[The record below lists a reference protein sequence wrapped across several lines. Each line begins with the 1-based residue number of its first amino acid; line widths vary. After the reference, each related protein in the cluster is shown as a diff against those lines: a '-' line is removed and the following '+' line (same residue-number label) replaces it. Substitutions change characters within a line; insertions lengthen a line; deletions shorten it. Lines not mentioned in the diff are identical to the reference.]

1 VKNLHQNK
9 MSENLRVKSS
19 NFIDETTRVSFKF
32 NAKTYHGYKGDT
44 LASALLANGVHLVGR
59 SFKYHRPRGI
69 MTAGSEEPNAI
80 VQIGNDSSKTEPNVR
95 ATEVEIHEGLEA
107 TSQNCWPN
115 VNFDIGGINNFL
127 SPLLPAGFYY
137 KTFMWPAS
145 FWEKYEYII
154 RHSAGL
160 GKSPTEP
167 DTDIYDHKYVH
178 CDVLVVGA
186 GVSGIMAAKTAA
198 QNGFKTL
205 LLDEQTELGGTT
217 IYQNSDNIKVDSK
230 ISSEWLNSE
239 IDQLKKLDNLE
250 IKTRTSVASYHGYN
264 YLLARENLTDHLS
277 SIEKHNK
284 IRQRLLK
291 IRAKKVIVATGSL
304 ERPLI
309 FDNNDRP
316 GIMLSS
322 AVKKYADYYG
332 VICGKKNVFFT
343 NNDTAYES
351 AISLFKKGIKVK
363 GIIDIRNKSESQ
375 FVKEAENLGIKIYW
389 SHTVVDTSGYR
400 RLKEISIMQLSK
412 DNQSVIGSKIN
423 INCDC
428 LAIAGGWT
436 PAVHLF
442 TQSGGKLKF
451 REKDQVF
458 IPNKYPSKQISIGSC
473 NGDFEL
479 DDIIKN
485 SSKSLKD
492 FLEINKT
499 DYDNL
504 SVLAS
509 KETNKKN
516 IWLLPSDKII
526 GKTKPFV
533 DYQNDAT
540 AKDIKLAL
548 REGFRS
554 IEHVK
559 RYTTTGMGTDQ
570 GKLGNMHALG
580 IIADTTG
587 VKMGEVG
594 TTTFRPPYT
603 PLTFGTIVGR
613 NVGEYFDVFRRTPM
627 NDWHIQNKAEFEN
640 VGQWKRA
647 WYYPQ
652 KNETMDEAVQRESL
666 AARKSAGILDAS
678 TLGKI
683 DIQGSDASEF
693 LNRVYT
699 NAWSKLG
706 IGKCRYGLMLNED
719 GMVYDDGVTTRLN
732 ENHYIMT
739 TTTGGAAN
747 VMGKLEDFLQTEW
760 PELDVYLTSVTD
772 HYGTASICGPNSKKI
787 LSKLIPNLDLS
798 DENFPHMSFKEA
810 QIGRIKCRIMRI
822 SFTGEH
828 SYEINVQANYG
839 KSLWEQCMDAGK
851 EFNITPY
858 GTETMHLLRA
868 EKGFIIVGQD
878 TDGTMTPIDLQ
889 MDWVVSK
896 KKYDFIGKRSLY
908 RSDTI
913 REDRK
918 QLVGLIT
925 DNPKEVLEEGAQIVS
940 ELNQKPIQMLGHI
953 TSSYYSPNLDKSIA
967 LAVVRGGKTMM
978 GKKLFIPM
986 QGRVI
991 NVTVVDPVFLDK
1003 ENKKLN
1009 A

>member
-1 VKNLHQNK
+1 

-19 NFIDETTRVSFKF
+19 QYIDETTRVSFKF
-32 NAKTYHGYKGDT
+32 NGTTYYGFKGDT
-44 LASALLANGVHLVGR
+44 LASALLANNVHLVGR

-80 VQIGNDSSKTEPNVR
+80 VQINPNTNRTEPNVR
-95 ATEVEIHEGLEA
+95 ATEVEIYEGMEA
-107 TSQNCWPN
+107 SSQNCWPS

-127 SPLLPAGFYY
+127 SPLFPAGFYY

-145 FWEKYEYII
+145 FWEKYEYFI

-160 GKSPTEP
+160 GKSPTLKDP
-167 DTDIYDHKYVH
+167 DIYDHRNIH

-186 GVSGIMAAKTAA
+186 GISGILAAKNAA
-198 QNGFKTL
+198 KNNYKTL
-205 LLDEQTELGGTT
+205 LLDEKNELGGST
-217 IYQNSDNIKVDSK
+217 IYENNESNKIDNK
-230 ISSEWLNSE
+230 ISSEWLKKE
-239 IDQLKKLDNLE
+239 IEELKNIKNLE
-250 IKTRTSVASYHGYN
+250 IKTRTSVAAYHQYN
-264 YLLARENLTDHLS
+264 YLLARENLTDHL
-277 SIEKHNK
+277 EKKDKTNK

-291 IRAKKVIVATGSL
+291 IRAKKVILATGAL
-304 ERPLI
+304 ERPMV
-309 FDNNDRP
+309 FNNNDRP

-322 AVKKYADYYG
+322 AIKKYSDFYG
-332 VICGKKNVFFT
+332 VACGRKIVFFT
-343 NNDTAYES
+343 NNDSAYES
-351 AISLFKKGIKVK
+351 ALSLNDKGIKVEA
-363 GIIDIRNKSESQ
+363 IVDIRKQSET
-375 FVKEAENLGIKIYW
+375 NLEKRVIDAGVKIYW
-389 SHTVVDTSGYR
+389 EHTVVDTSGYK
-400 RLKEISIMQLSK
+400 RLNNVSIMKLSNDGTSVTGNKISIS
-412 DNQSVIGSKIN
+412 
-423 INCDC
+423 CDC
-428 LAIAGGWT
+428 LGVAGGWT
-436 PAVHLF
+436 PAVHLY
-442 TQSGGKLKF
+442 TQSGSKLTFDEDK
-451 REKDQVF
+451 KIF
-458 IPNKYPSKQISIGSC
+458 IPNKNNSDQISVGSC
-473 NGDFEL
+473 CGDFKL
-479 DDIIKN
+479 DEILKNLNEKLKVFLDIT
-485 SSKSLKD
+485 
-492 FLEINKT
+492 KT
-499 DYDNL
+499 DFENITVHNDQEI
-504 SVLAS
+504 S
-509 KETNKKN
+509 KRN
-516 IWLLPSDKII
+516 IWLLPSDKAL

-580 IIADTTG
+580 IIADTAG
-587 VKMGEVG
+587 VKMGELG

-613 NVGEYFDVFRRTPM
+613 NVGKFFDIFRRTPM
-627 NDWHIQNKAEFEN
+627 NDWHVEQKAEFEN

-647 WYYPQ
+647 WYYPI
-652 KNETMDEAVQRESL
+652 NGETMHQAVQRESK
-666 AARKSAGILDAS
+666 AARESSGILDAS

-719 GMVYDDGVTTRLN
+719 GMVYDDGVTTRLG
-732 ENHYIMT
+732 ENHYLMT

-747 VMGKLEDFLQTEW
+747 VLGKLEDYLQTEW

-772 HYGTASICGPNSKKI
+772 QFATASLCGPNSKKI
-787 LSKLIPNLDLS
+787 LKKIIPDLDLS

-810 QIGRIKCRIMRI
+810 KIGSIVCRIMRI
-822 SFTGEH
+822 SFTGEQ
-828 SYEINVQANYG
+828 SFEINVQASYG
-839 KSLWEQCMDAGK
+839 KDLWEKCIEAGK

-889 MDWVVSK
+889 MDWIVSK

-908 RSDTI
+908 RSDTM

-918 QLVGLIT
+918 QLVGLLT
-925 DNPKEVLEEGAQIVS
+925 DDPKVVLEEGAQIVS
-940 ELNQKPIQMLGHI
+940 ELNKNPVEMLGHV
-953 TSSYYSPNLDKSIA
+953 TSSYFSPNLNKSIA
-967 LAVVRGGKTMM
+967 LAVVRGGKDMM

-986 QGRVI
+986 EDKTI
-991 NVTVVDPVFLDK
+991 NVTVSNPVFFDQTN
-1003 ENKKLN
+1003 ERLN

>member
-1 VKNLHQNK
+1 
-9 MSENLRVKSS
+9 MSKNLRVKSS
-19 NFIDETTRVSFKF
+19 SYIDETTRISFKF
-32 NAKTYHGYKGDT
+32 NGKKLFGFKGDT
-44 LASALLANGVHLVGR
+44 LASALLANDIHLVAR

-69 MTAGSEEPNAI
+69 MTSGSEEPNAI
-80 VQIGNDSSKTEPNVR
+80 VQLHDNSSRTEPNVR
-95 ATEVEIHEGLEA
+95 ATEIELYEGLEA
-107 TSQNCWPN
+107 SSQNCWPS

-145 FWEKYEYII
+145 FWEKYEYFI
-154 RHSAGL
+154 RKSAGL
-160 GKSPTEP
+160 GKSPTEADP
-167 DTDIYDHKYVH
+167 DIYDHKYVH
-178 CDVLVVGA
+178 CDVLVIG
-186 GVSGIMAAKTAA
+186 GGISGIIAAKSAA
-198 QNGFKTL
+198 KNGLKTL
-205 LLDEQTELGGTT
+205 IVDEKPNLGGTT
-217 IYQNSDNIKVDSK
+217 IYQNNDHFKINDENSSK
-230 ISSEWLNSE
+230 WLQNE
-239 IDQLKKLDNLE
+239 IDSLKNYENLE
-250 IKTRTSVASYHGYN
+250 VKTRTSVAAYHGYN
-264 YLLARENLTDHLS
+264 FVLARENLTDH
-277 SIEKHNK
+277 IEISKRENK
-284 IRQRLLK
+284 VRQRLLK
-291 IRAKKVIVATGSL
+291 IRAKKVITATGSI

-309 FDNNDRP
+309 FNNNDRP
-316 GIMLSS
+316 GILLSS
-322 AVKKYADYYG
+322 AIKKYADFYG
-332 VICGKKNVFFT
+332 VKSGEEIVLFT
-343 NNDTAYES
+343 NNDTAYET
-351 AISLFKKGIKVK
+351 ALSLSNKGIKVK
-363 GIIDIRNKSESQ
+363 AIVDIRDAN
-375 FVKEAENLGIKIYW
+375 ENRLINSIKDLNIKIYNN
-389 SHTVVDTSGYR
+389 HTVVDTKGHKR
-400 RLKEISIMQLSK
+400 INKVSIMELSK
-412 DNQSVIGSKIN
+412 DGTSVVGNKID

-428 LAIAGGWT
+428 LGMAGGWT

-451 REKDQVF
+451 RDSDNIFV
-458 IPNKYPSKQISIGSC
+458 PNLYSSDQISVGAC

-479 DDIIKN
+479 NDI
-485 SSKSLKD
+485 
-492 FLEINKT
+492 
-499 DYDNL
+499 L
-504 SVLAS
+504 SVLPDQINKFLGINEESFKNVQVISS
-509 KETNKKN
+509 KDNNYRN
-516 IWLLPSDKII
+516 IWLLPSDKIL

-580 IIADTTG
+580 IIAETAK
-587 VKMGEVG
+587 VQMGELG

-613 NVGEYFDVFRRTPM
+613 NVGEYFDIFRKTPM
-627 NDWHIQNKAEFEN
+627 HDWHVEHKAEFEN

-647 WYYPQ
+647 WYYP
-652 KNETMDEAVQRESL
+652 KNNEDMHQAVQRESK
-666 AARKSAGILDAS
+666 AARESAGILDAS

-683 DIQGSDASEF
+683 DIQGTDASEF

-719 GMVYDDGVTTRLN
+719 GMVYDDGVTTRLG

-739 TTTGGAAN
+739 TTTGGAAT
-747 VMGKLEDFLQTEW
+747 VLGKLEDYLQTEW

-772 HYGTASICGPNSKKI
+772 HYATASVCGPNSKKI
-787 LSKLIPNLDLS
+787 LSKLIPDLDLS
-798 DENFPHMSFKEA
+798 DENFPHMSFKDA
-810 QIGRIKCRIMRI
+810 TIGKIKCRVMRI

-839 KSLWEQCMDAGK
+839 KSIWEKCIEAGK

-878 TDGTMTPIDLQ
+878 TDATMTPIDLQ
-889 MDWVVSK
+889 MDWIVSK

-918 QLVGLIT
+918 QLVGLLT
-925 DNPKEVLEEGAQIVS
+925 ENPNEILEEGAQIVA
-940 ELNQKPIQMLGHI
+940 ETNKQPVEMLGHV
-953 TSSYYSPNLDKSIA
+953 TSSYFSPNLNKSIA
-967 LAVVRGGKTMM
+967 LGVVRGGKNML
-978 GKKLFIPM
+978 GQKLFVPM
-986 QGRVI
+986 ENKII
-991 NVTVVDPVFLDK
+991 NVTVADPVFLDK
-1003 ENKKLN
+1003 ENKRLN

>member
-1 VKNLHQNK
+1 
-9 MSENLRVKSS
+9 MSKNLRVKSS
-19 NFIDETTRVSFKF
+19 SYIDETTRISFKF
-32 NAKTYHGYKGDT
+32 NGKKLFGFKGDT
-44 LASALLANGVHLVGR
+44 LASALLANDIHLVAR

-69 MTAGSEEPNAI
+69 MTSGSEEPNAI
-80 VQIGNDSSKTEPNVR
+80 VQLHDNSSRTEPNVR
-95 ATEVEIHEGLEA
+95 ATEIELYEGLEA
-107 TSQNCWPN
+107 SSQNCWPS

-145 FWEKYEYII
+145 FWEKYEYFI
-154 RHSAGL
+154 RKSAGL
-160 GKSPTEP
+160 GKSPTEADP
-167 DTDIYDHKYVH
+167 DIYDHKYVH
-178 CDVLVVGA
+178 CDVLVIG
-186 GVSGIMAAKTAA
+186 GGISGIIAAKSAA
-198 QNGFKTL
+198 KNGLKTL
-205 LLDEQTELGGTT
+205 IVDEKPNLGGTT
-217 IYQNSDNIKVDSK
+217 IYQNNDHFKINDENSSK
-230 ISSEWLNSE
+230 WLQNE
-239 IDQLKKLDNLE
+239 IDSLKNYENLE
-250 IKTRTSVASYHGYN
+250 VKTRTSVAAYHGYN
-264 YLLARENLTDHLS
+264 FVLARENLTDH
-277 SIEKHNK
+277 IEISKRENK
-284 IRQRLLK
+284 VRQRLLK
-291 IRAKKVIVATGSL
+291 IRAKKVITATGSI

-309 FDNNDRP
+309 FNNNDRP
-316 GIMLSS
+316 GILLSS
-322 AVKKYADYYG
+322 AIKKYADFYG
-332 VICGKKNVFFT
+332 VKSGEEIVLFT
-343 NNDTAYES
+343 NNDTAYET
-351 AISLFKKGIKVK
+351 ALSLSNKGIKVK
-363 GIIDIRNKSESQ
+363 AIVDIRDANENGLIKSI
-375 FVKEAENLGIKIYW
+375 KDLNIKIYNN
-389 SHTVVDTSGYR
+389 HTVVDTKGHKR
-400 RLKEISIMQLSK
+400 INKVSIMELSK
-412 DNQSVIGSKIN
+412 DGTSVVGNKID

-428 LAIAGGWT
+428 LGMAGGWT

-451 REKDQVF
+451 RDSDNIFV
-458 IPNKYPSKQISIGSC
+458 PNLYSSDQISVGAC

-479 DDIIKN
+479 NDI
-485 SSKSLKD
+485 
-492 FLEINKT
+492 
-499 DYDNL
+499 L
-504 SVLAS
+504 SVLPDQINKFLGINEESFKNVQVISS
-509 KETNKKN
+509 KDNNYRN
-516 IWLLPSDKII
+516 IWLLPSDKIL

-580 IIADTTG
+580 IIAETAK
-587 VKMGEVG
+587 VQMGELG

-613 NVGEYFDVFRRTPM
+613 NVGEYFDIFRKTPM
-627 NDWHIQNKAEFEN
+627 HDWHVEHKAEFEN

-647 WYYPQ
+647 WYYP
-652 KNETMDEAVQRESL
+652 KNNEDMHQAVQRESK
-666 AARKSAGILDAS
+666 AARESAGILDAS

-683 DIQGSDASEF
+683 DIQGTDASEF

-719 GMVYDDGVTTRLN
+719 GMVYDDGVTTRLG

-739 TTTGGAAN
+739 TTTGGAAT
-747 VMGKLEDFLQTEW
+747 VLGKLEDYLQTEW

-772 HYGTASICGPNSKKI
+772 HYATASVCGPNSKKI
-787 LSKLIPNLDLS
+787 LSKLIPDLDLS
-798 DENFPHMSFKEA
+798 DENFPHMSFKDA
-810 QIGRIKCRIMRI
+810 TIGKIKCRVMRI

-839 KSLWEQCMDAGK
+839 KSIWEKCIEAGK

-878 TDGTMTPIDLQ
+878 TDATMTPIDLQ
-889 MDWVVSK
+889 MDWIVSK

-918 QLVGLIT
+918 QLVGLLT
-925 DNPKEVLEEGAQIVS
+925 ENPNEILEEGAQIVA
-940 ELNQKPIQMLGHI
+940 ETNKQPVEMLGHV
-953 TSSYYSPNLDKSIA
+953 TSSYFSPNLNKSIA
-967 LAVVRGGKTMM
+967 LGVVRGGKNML
-978 GKKLFIPM
+978 GQKLFVPM
-986 QGRVI
+986 ENKII
-991 NVTVVDPVFLDK
+991 NVTVADPVFLDK
-1003 ENKKLN
+1003 ENKRLN